1 MTSDVTH
8 SAYTPQARLEFHSAS
23 ESADPA
29 CALLTPAIKAKLRE
43 MTSGQVLEVRV
54 DDPTAKEDILSWSRL
69 SGNEVLDVFA
79 EESRYLRIY
88 LRKK

>member
-1 MTSDVTH
+1 MASDVAH
-8 SAYTPQARLEFHSAS
+8 SEYTPQARLEFNSAS
-23 ESADPA
+23 ESAGPT
-29 CALLTPAIKAKLRE
+29 CALLTPAIKAKLRD

-69 SGNEVLDVFA
+69 SGNEVLDIFA
-79 EESRYLRIY
+79 EESRYLRFY

>member
-1 MTSDVTH
+1 MTADFTASEN
-8 SAYTPQARLEFHSAS
+8 TPQSRLEFHSAS
-23 ESADPA
+23 ESEGPT

-69 SGNEVLDVFA
+69 SGNEVLGIFA
-79 EESRYLRIY
+79 DEPQHLRFY